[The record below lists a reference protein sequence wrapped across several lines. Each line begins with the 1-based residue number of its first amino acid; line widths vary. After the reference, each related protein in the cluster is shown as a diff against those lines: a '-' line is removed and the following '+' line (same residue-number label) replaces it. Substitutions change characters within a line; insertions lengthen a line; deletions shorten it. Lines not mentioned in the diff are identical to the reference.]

1 MILKN
6 NMFLIRASLLLVV
19 VSMSGSEGAG
29 EDRIG
34 TILSMMADMRTRAS
48 ATSCFISHSTP

>member
-1 MILKN
+1 
-6 NMFLIRASLLLVV
+6 MFLIRASLLLVV